1 MPPEEKIEIL
11 KNFLRLSHISRDEF
25 LFYCPYCEHHK
36 PKMSVNL
43 GKNAYKCWVCD
54 TKGNNI
60 WRLVRKFGAPSDKR
74 KWGAL
79 ENRVDVTES
88 IYEKIF
94 GTPEEG
100 LVEGVELPKEF
111 VSLTSKE
118 LLVGGKKAKKYLLN
132 RGMTERDIA
141 RWKVGYC
148 DSGEY
153 EGRVIF
159 PSFNYAGK
167 LNYFVG
173 RSHSGDWMK
182 YKNPTVSRDV
192 IFNELNIDWKEKVCL
207 VEGIFDAVKAG
218 INSIPL
224 LGSTLNEKSVL
235 FQKIVSSDTIVYLAL
250 DQDAERKTMK
260 MIKKFLFHGVEVYR
274 VNVDGYDDVGSMSK
288 EIFTRRFKRARL
300 ITSEDYLRESIRKI
314 GA

>member
-1 MPPEEKIEIL
+1 LRGQGIAPQYIGASSARKTCGITVSRGEKGKDVVMRFLLDKEPSFVVEYTTYGNIKKHFYDIADAIVIAKAGFLCRPEEKIEIL

-79 ENRVDVTES
+79 ENRVDVAES

-100 LVEGVELPKEF
+100 LVENVELPKEF

-235 FQKIVSSDTIVYLAL
+235 FQ
-250 DQDAERKTMK
+250 
-260 MIKKFLFHGVEVYR
+260 
-274 VNVDGYDDVGSMSK
+274 
-288 EIFTRRFKRARL
+288 
-300 ITSEDYLRESIRKI
+300 
-314 GA
+314 